1 MQFIRTAAF
10 MQYLFDRPAT
20 AQHAAVIVEAILD
33 GRSPRLSAIAQ
44 HMAGTAAANYKAIQR
59 FIAHVDVKAA
69 LLRLFQDNAEFVIG
83 DATEMPRPQAYRT
96 SYVGTLSDGETHGYW
111 LLVLATP
118 FRGRALPCSLLSYS
132 SRTIAQ
138 GAGSRN
144 LCHWQIFDELKA
156 LLGDK
161 PLVLDRDF
169 SYLELL
175 QYCVHAGINFVIRLN
190 MRSQPPKFYT
200 AEGRQ
205 VTPMLGIGQKEV
217 YYQLRYR
224 NQVTENIIGVWR
236 YGMPEPLWVMSN
248 LEPERALRIYH
259 ERMKIDESFKDL
271 KHLLGLDQ
279 LMNKTQSNMEQMAAL
294 TLIAYAVGLLVGE
307 RLRDELYG
315 PPPDT
320 QANSQAAPDST
331 EPQTPHRRHKWQLY
345 SGLFILLKHK
355 LSLSRQRLRQLVDQV
370 LLAFAALVCPPVRT

>member
-1 MQFIRTAAF
+1 MEFIRTAAF

-20 AQHAAVIVEAILD
+20 AQRAAVIVDGILD
-33 GRSPRLSAIAQ
+33 GRSPRLSDIAQ
-44 HMAGTAAANYKAIQR
+44 HMPGTAAANYKAIQR
-59 FIAHVDVKAA
+59 FIAHTDVKAA
-69 LLRLFQDNAEFVIG
+69 FLPLLQDDAEFLIG
-83 DATEMPRPQAYRT
+83 DVTEMPRPQAYKT

-144 LCHWQIFDELKA
+144 LCHWQAFDALKV
-156 LLGDK
+156 LLGAK

-190 MRSQPPKFYT
+190 MRSHPPKFYT
-200 AEGRQ
+200 AEGRE
-205 VTPMLGIGQKEV
+205 VTLMVGLGQQET
-217 YYQLRYR
+217 YHQLRYR
-224 NQVTENIIGVWR
+224 NQVTVNVIGVWR
-236 YGMPEPLWVMSN
+236 SGMPEPLWVMSN
-248 LEPERALRIYH
+248 LEPQCALQIYH
-259 ERMKIDESFKDL
+259 GRMKIDESFKDL
-271 KHLLGLDQ
+271 KDLLGLDH
-279 LMNKTQSNMEQMAAL
+279 LMNKTQTNMEQMAVL

-307 RLRDELYG
+307 RLQDELYG
-315 PPPDT
+315 PPPASPT
-320 QANSQAAPDST
+320 TSPIAPSST
-331 EPQTPHRRHKWQLY
+331 VPKPPASKHKWRLY

-355 LSLSRQRLRQLVDQV
+355 LSLSRNHLRKLVDQV
-370 LLAFAALVCPPVRT
+370 LLTFAALVGPPVRT